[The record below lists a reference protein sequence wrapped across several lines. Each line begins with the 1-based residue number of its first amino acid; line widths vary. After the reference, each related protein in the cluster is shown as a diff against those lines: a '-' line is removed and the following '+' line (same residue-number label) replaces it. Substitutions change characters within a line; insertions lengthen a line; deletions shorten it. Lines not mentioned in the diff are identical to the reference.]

1 MSHFRPL
8 SDDRTIMRAGVRAIK
23 RGAAMTADRCHWV
36 RDSDGLEVLIPHC
49 WAAVL
54 DPAACTCG
62 VEGSRLE
69 QAEAGRKV
77 AEEEILRL
85 REKLRLHA
93 ERHAAVMRHESRLY
107 AEVKRLRD
115 RVEELERRR

>member
-1 MSHFRPL
+1 
-8 SDDRTIMRAGVRAIK
+8 MRAARRSSK
-23 RGAAMTADRCHWV
+23 PGATMTAERCHWV
-36 RDSDGLEVLIPHC
+36 RDSEGFEVLIPHC

-85 REKLRLHA
+85 REKLLLHA
-93 ERHAAVMRHESRLY
+93 ERHAAVLRHESRLY
-107 AEVKRLRD
+107 AGFQRLRD
-115 RVEELERRR
+115 RVEELERRG